1 MTVAA
6 IDRAI
11 SMIELLASVPEPMEL
26 SEIAATVGLPT
37 SAAHRT
43 LATLMSR
50 GWVIQDPAT
59 QNYGLSLRL
68 GLLAFRN
75 LDARYVPDLANEV
88 LRKLAAKTKEYCR
101 LAIAENGSITWV
113 ARAQGARHGLR
124 YEPDMGA
131 EIVLHATANGK
142 AWLSTLPEAEALK
155 LAFAEGLG
163 TLKGMGPNYITDIDT
178 FRQHLNSARI
188 KGYATAVEEGEAGT
202 TAIAVPFFNSDAPDA
217 AVAGTISVAGPTLR
231 LRPSRHAE
239 IIKELQLAAREIS
252 AIWPLRVR
260 QRDVAMPDQQS
271 SLGS

>member
-11 SMIELLASVPEPMEL
+11 SMIELLASVPDSMEL

-50 GWVIQDPAT
+50 GWVIQDPASQT
-59 QNYGLSLRL
+59 YALSLRM

-75 LDARYVPDLANEV
+75 LDTRYIPDLANEV
-88 LRKLAAKTKEYCR
+88 LHKLAARTQEYCR
-101 LAIAENGSITWV
+101 LAIAENGGLTWV
-113 ARAQGARHGLR
+113 ARAQGARQGLR
-124 YEPDMGA
+124 YDPDMGA

-142 AWLSTLPEAEALK
+142 AWLSTLDEAEALK

-163 TLKGMGPNYITDIDT
+163 TRKGMGPNYITDVDA
-178 FRQHLNSARI
+178 FRQHLNSARH
-188 KGYATAVEEGEAGT
+188 KGYATAVDEGEAGA
-202 TAIAVPFFNSDAPDA
+202 TALAVPFFCNDAPDA

-231 LRPSRHAE
+231 MRPARYAE
-239 IIKELQLAAREIS
+239 ISKELQVAAREMT
-252 AIWPLRVR
+252 AIWPLRIR
-260 QRDVAMPDQQS
+260 QRDFTTGDPQANLAP
-271 SLGS
+271 

>member
-6 IDRAI
+6 IDRTI
-11 SMIELLASVPEPMEL
+11 SMIELLASVSEPMEL
-26 SEIAATVGLPT
+26 SEIASTVGLPT
-37 SAAHRT
+37 SAAHRA

-50 GWVIQDPAT
+50 GWVVQDPAT

-88 LRKLAAKTKEYCR
+88 LRKLAARTQEYCR
-101 LAIAENGSITWV
+101 LAIAENGGITWV

-163 TLKGMGPNYITDIDT
+163 TLTGMGPNYITDVDT

-188 KGYATAVEEGEAGT
+188 KGYATAVDEGEPGT
-202 TAIAVPFFNSDAPDA
+202 TAIAVPFFCNDSPDA
-217 AVAGTISVAGPTLR
+217 AVAGTISVAGPTMR
-231 LRPSRHAE
+231 LCQARYAE
-239 IIKELQLAAREIS
+239 MVKELQLASREIS
-252 AIWPLRVR
+252 AMWPLRIR
-260 QRDVAMPDQQS
+260 QRDQAMPDPLT
-271 SLGS
+271 SLEA